1 MVRKLLKHEF
11 IYYFRS
17 FGVFLPIV
25 FLIAAVTRISLSFA
39 DEKLA
44 YEIAAASSVTMLAV
58 SCTALIIF
66 SLFAGIVRFYKNM
79 YSAEGY
85 LTFTLPV
92 SNAQHIFVKL
102 VAALACIIICAV
114 TVAAA
119 VFIST
124 PIDSLGEFFGGL
136 YDFYDFASGG
146 VGTGNAIAFIIE
158 GLLIAILYTAYCLLL
173 GYACITVGQTAKKH
187 RILKAIG
194 AYYVYYIAGQVIGTT
209 FSIAIASVD
218 VPAATDKVVEVL
230 ESADYIL
237 AGHIVLWAMIFF
249 FAFMCAVFWL
259 VTQYI
264 MKNKLNLE

>member
-1 MVRKLLKHEF
+1 MVE
-11 IYYFRS
+11 S
-17 FGVFLPIV
+17 
-25 FLIAAVTRISLSFA
+25 ISIEPS
-39 DEKLA
+39 
-44 YEIAAASSVTMLAV
+44 
-58 SCTALIIF
+58 
-66 SLFAGIVRFYKNM
+66 
-79 YSAEGY
+79 
-85 LTFTLPV
+85 
-92 SNAQHIFVKL
+92 
-102 VAALACIIICAV
+102 AV

-119 VFIST
+119 VLIAV
-124 PIDSLGEFFGGL
+124 PIDAILEFIEDSDAVTHYIFGDIGAANSVAL
-136 YDFYDFASGG
+136 L
-146 VGTGNAIAFIIE
+146 IE